1 MRTDMLFPQYAV
13 DADDSSKGFITI
25 NIRILMEEN
34 KLKYLF
40 AMKNAT
46 YRLD

>member
-1 MRTDMLFPQYAV
+1 MLLFPRYAV

-25 NIRILMEEN
+25 NIRILMEEK
-34 KLKYLF
+34 KLKHLF

-46 YRLD
+46 YRFD

>member
-1 MRTDMLFPQYAV
+1 MLFPRYAV
-13 DADDSSKGFITI
+13 DADDSSEGFITI
-25 NIRILMEEN
+25 NITILMEEK
-34 KLKYLF
+34 KLQYN